1 MLKVSGNIQAIVQK
15 IRDYQ
20 RYVILNRNFIQ
31 ELEQE
36 GCDTQELR
44 KDIAEIEAK
53 IAELQMKCRFYL

>member
-1 MLKVSGNIQAIVQK
+1 MTYLSIV
-15 IRDYQ
+15 
-20 RYVILNRNFIQ
+20 VGTAFAPWLANILNRNFIQ

-36 GCDTQELR
+36 GCNTQELR

>member
-1 MLKVSGNIQAIVQK
+1 MLKVSGNIQTILQK

-36 GCDTQELR
+36 VLD
-44 KDIAEIEAK
+44 
-53 IAELQMKCRFYL
+53 MKNI